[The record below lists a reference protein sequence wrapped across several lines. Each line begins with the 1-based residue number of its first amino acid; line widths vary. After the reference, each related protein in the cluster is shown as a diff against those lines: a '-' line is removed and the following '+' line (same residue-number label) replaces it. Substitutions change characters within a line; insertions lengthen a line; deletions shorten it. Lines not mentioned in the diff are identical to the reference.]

1 MEGHFCDPLDIHQQT
16 VSIESSGDAIE
27 NAFETTRRSRSR
39 LPEKR
44 SKWRPFCVENT
55 SKGGKRDVVKDHNRR
70 KVELRSELVVNMDNT
85 QENAQMNVEIQQETV
100 MENSAT
106 EWLSVRVKT
115 LEPATYDLRVNKN
128 ISIGEL
134 KKEIEREAHVSA
146 DRQRLLFCGRVL
158 ADDSIKLEDSGVK
171 DGHTL
176 HMVERPP
183 DVPPQPQN
191 NAPPGPQGPQPQ
203 LRNGNFVHHISIGT
217 VNGGMGEASTSVDSI
232 IASLVNMIGTDLQRR
247 ATSQQGSVP
256 PGAQPPGVQ
265 VGEVEINIDT
275 VSSAQQGGPQTRSP
289 PRSIDNHPFMVLR
302 SFIQNATNILDSYQS
317 QSPLFDRNNDAGEAM
332 NSNANAMHF
341 DVECDICG
349 ACPIRGPRFKSLS
362 EGNYDLCCQ
371 CVRTEGA
378 RSHEPFVQI
387 DVPLVSQLESLL
399 GGLRVN
405 RQEQSALLRN
415 AAREVLGQRSEEPS
429 SSSQEAN
436 AIGITQEVSQAMC
449 DLLKKVMVIVQ
460 NQGSDLILRQ
470 MSTLLSQVENL
481 EDNNSRYAMQGNLVH
496 LSTTLNTLGAM
507 MIEMGRMFGGLSV
520 SSVDDPNSNVLR
532 ITDNGYIHPNAS
544 QFSIPM
550 PLLMDRR
557 SAIVLGMPGLM
568 HAFANNPNAAQP
580 GAGNVQNA
588 AQSGATNPELQN
600 PGNVMDALRNMA
612 SNLSTSQSAPSA
624 AGLHAGPGANQAP
637 NAAQPG
643 AGNVQNAA
651 QSGATN
657 PELQNPGNV
666 MDALRNMASNLS
678 TSQSAPSA
686 AGLHAGPGANQA
698 PNAAQSE
705 ISNEPHTSDRSI
717 IVPGA
722 FGNVE
727 VSNVNI
733 VQTVRRTPENSQ
745 GNPLSDVPTSNVS
758 HNIVQNTPNAETGT
772 LPIHRN
778 TSIDTSEP
786 QLQAPITDNAVQG
799 QGGLNTMADIQNLPS
814 GSRKTVAT
822 EVKEEEEGANER
834 GEASS
839 KSNAVGIGAGLRP
852 RRTVLRRVP
861 KQTKSSAQ
869 SSSSALERTSRGAS
883 NGPDI
888 ASVVNN
894 IAQSPIFQNIGQQ
907 VLQGQMTSSQS
918 GSGHQEGN
926 FLQQMMPLMSQMF
939 SGPSSAREDLPS
951 DEALNSDNWE
961 RVLEKNLCS
970 EDQQRWKAI
979 IEADEEYQRSNEK
992 IEFSEAYKQTFKEN
1006 KDS

>member
-637 NAAQPG
+637 NAAQ
-643 AGNVQNAA
+643 
-651 QSGATN
+651 
-657 PELQNPGNV
+657 
-666 MDALRNMASNLS
+666 
-678 TSQSAPSA
+678 
-686 AGLHAGPGANQA
+686 
-698 PNAAQSE
+698 SE